1 MHRWP
6 HRNPEDP
13 DPGRATKP
21 APRVGAPGSVEPV
34 LQLQAAVGNAAVT
47 SWLRAGAGP
56 PAPNV
61 QRLWDTED
69 EEDVPSDE
77 GPAEDND
84 GGARRTKIAQG
95 SAGRGDDGPVRR
107 GRDRG
112 RFDARPGHRARHPG
126 PARDSGATTRRLRG
140 PRDRRTAQALRIQR
154 DNTPE
159 EPGAT
164 REGKP
169 GDIIKAFKPYLEP
182 ALKWL
187 EQNVL
192 DALKKIKAGEAVITV
207 IVAAPIIIG
216 PLTQPGPRRLA
227 LDQLDGTDVTFGVI
241 PNLKIKPQI
250 TDGELRGGTVT
261 YDLAPALRKWG
272 IPF

>member
-1 MHRWP
+1 MHQRS
-6 HRNPEDP
+6 HRKPEQADP
-13 DPGRATKP
+13 AQAMKP
-21 APRVGAPGSVEPV
+21 ALHGAAPESVEPV
-34 LQLQAAVGNAAVT
+34 LALQASVGNAAVT
-47 SWLRAGAGP
+47 SLLRAGGTVP
-56 PAPNV
+56 TLNV
-61 QRLWDTED
+61 QRLWDTDD

-77 GPAEDND
+77 GPSQDD
-84 GGARRTKIAQG
+84 GGGPTPEESPEDRPAEETADPYVAVETEVAMTLDPGTVLDTLAPLETPDRQL
-95 SAGRGDDGPVRR
+95 GDFEVPE
-107 GRDRG
+107 
-112 RFDARPGHRARHPG
+112 
-126 PARDSGATTRRLRG
+126 SGE
-140 PRDRRTAQALRIQR
+140 TAQALRIQR

-159 EPGAT
+159 EPGPT

-241 PNLKIKPQI
+241 PNLKIKPTI
-250 TDGELRGGTVT
+250 TDGQLRGGTIT
-261 YDLAPALRKWG
+261 YDLAPALRKAG